1 MEYAPLNCL
10 DGCKK
15 REETNHMMDM
25 DKLAECILAAR
36 LDGKTPA
43 QTEHWFGS
51 TDIDDAYSVQNIVLG
66 EIGNRRDTR
75 IVGRKVGCTNQ
86 SARDLL
92 GLDGPFHGALLS
104 DTAMESP
111 ARIARSDY
119 PFIVLEPEFAL
130 RLGKPLG
137 PEGGTPHTAE
147 SVAYAVDAVLPAL
160 EIVSSCHKDWTRT
173 GPALVI
179 ADNGSSYGWVH
190 GAPITDWDV
199 DNLMSAEVTLHVDGN
214 QVATGNAGNVDG
226 GPLGVLAWLADRVFV
241 PAGTFVSTGTTTSVH
256 FGDRGERVDAR
267 FGKFGDVS
275 VEIV

>member
-1 MEYAPLNCL
+1 
-10 DGCKK
+10 
-15 REETNHMMDM
+15 MMDM

-36 LDGKTPA
+36 LDGKMPA
-43 QTEHWFGS
+43 ETEDWFGS
-51 TDIDDAYSVQNIVLG
+51 ADIDDAYSVQKTVLG
-66 EIGNRRDTR
+66 EMERRR
-75 IVGRKVGCTNQ
+75 GGKIIGRKVGCTNQ

-92 GLDGPFHGALLS
+92 GLGGPVPGALLS
-104 DTAMESP
+104 DTAMASP

-130 RLGKPLG
+130 RLGKPIG
-137 PEGGTPHTAE
+137 PEGAPHTAE
-147 SVAYAVDAVLPAL
+147 NVASAVDAVLPAL

-190 GAPITDWDV
+190 GEAITDWNV
-199 DNLMSAEVTLHVDGN
+199 DTLMNAEVSLHVDGD

-226 GPLGVLAWLADRVFV
+226 GPLGVLAWLANRVSL
-241 PAGTFVSTGTTTSVH
+241 PAGVFVSTGTTTSVH
-256 FGDRGERVDAR
+256 FGDKGERVNA
-267 FGKFGDVS
+267 KFGNFGEVS

>member
-1 MEYAPLNCL
+1 MEHAPLNCL
-10 DGCKK
+10 DRRKK
-15 REETNHMMDM
+15 REETNHMIDM
-25 DKLAECILAAR
+25 DKLVECILAAR
-36 LDGKTPA
+36 LEGKMPA
-43 QTEHWFGS
+43 QTEHWFGN
-51 TDIDDAYSVQNIVLG
+51 TDIDGAYSVQKTVLG
-66 EIGNRRDTR
+66 EMERRR
-75 IVGRKVGCTNQ
+75 GGKVIGRKVGCTNQ

-104 DTAMESP
+104 DTAMASP

-130 RLGKPLG
+130 RLGKPIG
-137 PEGGTPHTAE
+137 PEGAPHSAE
-147 SVAYAVDAVLPAL
+147 SVASAVDAVLPAL

-190 GAPITDWDV
+190 GAPITDWNV
-199 DNLMSAEVTLHVDGN
+199 DTLMNAEVSLHVDGD

-226 GPLGVLAWLADRVFV
+226 GPLGVLAWLADRISL
-241 PAGTFVSTGTTTSVH
+241 PAGSFVSTGTTTSVH
-256 FGDRGERVDAR
+256 FGDRGERVNAR
-267 FGKFGDVS
+267 FGKFGEVS

>member
-1 MEYAPLNCL
+1 
-10 DGCKK
+10 
-15 REETNHMMDM
+15 MMDM
-25 DKLAECILAAR
+25 DKLGECILAAR
-36 LDGKTPA
+36 LDGKMPA

-51 TDIDDAYSVQNIVLG
+51 TDIDDAYNVQNIVLG
-66 EIGNRRDTR
+66 EIGRRRNTKV
-75 IVGRKVGCTNQ
+75 IGRKVGCTNQ

-104 DTAMESP
+104 DTAMASP

-137 PEGGTPHTAE
+137 PESAPHTAE
-147 SVAYAVDAVLPAL
+147 SVAGAVDAVLPAL
-160 EIVSSCHKDWTRT
+160 EIVSSCHTDWTRT

-190 GAPITDWDV
+190 GAPVTDWDV
-199 DNLMSAEVTLHVDGN
+199 DSLMNAEVTLHVDGE
-214 QVATGNAGNVDG
+214 QIATGNAGNVDG
-226 GPLGVLAWLADRVFV
+226 GPLGVLAWLADRVLL
-241 PAGTFVSTGTTTSVH
+241 PAGAIVSTGTTTSVH
-256 FGDRGERVDAR
+256 FGDRGERVEAR
-267 FGKFGDVS
+267 FGKFGEVS